1 MGLPRHL
8 EIPFL
13 STVELFVEKEIEKA
27 ERDSFDET
35 ILSEEKQNALIEQ
48 WEVNNEEIR
57 KEEGNRTN
65 SHQKESENEF
75 SDKIKNE
82 ELKQQNDLDEEEINI
97 LAEKINS
104 LLPEK
109 TNQFVF
115 ILFYFF
121 LPFFCCLFILI
132 NLFKLF
138 LKTFIHA

>member
-1 MGLPRHL
+1 MLSIQGLYLFDSLKKLSVQMGLPRHL

-35 ILSEEKQNALIEQ
+35 ILSEEKQIALIEQ

-82 ELKQQNDLDEEEINI
+82 ELKQQNDLDEEEINNKNYENKNTI
-97 LAEKINS
+97 IENINKII
-104 LLPEK
+104 
-109 TNQFVF
+109 TNEND
-115 ILFYFF
+115 I
-121 LPFFCCLFILI
+121 
-132 NLFKLF
+132 
-138 LKTFIHA
+138 